1 MMMAL
6 GTIMASQK
14 HVTVEKTS
22 AMAQLLDYF
31 DTYPD
36 TKLKYHDRRMIFL
49 KYAPWT
55 WYPG

>member
-36 TKLKYHDRRMIFL
+36 TKLKYHDRRMIF
-49 KYAPWT
+49 
-55 WYPG
+55 